1 MATSNIELVKNSWV
15 EVSKID
21 MLTVGGLF
29 YERLFEIAPEVKP
42 MFSRTPIPEQSKKL
56 LTMLSYVIAKLD
68 RLDEI
73 MDEVKKL
80 AQRHSNYGVKESH
93 YSAVGS
99 ALLWTLEKGLGSH
112 WNEELKTA
120 WTEVYTI
127 LSGAMI
133 AEQNAWAKEAVL

>member
-29 YERLFEIAPEVKP
+29 YTRLFEIAPEVKP

-93 YSAVGS
+93 YSAVES

-133 AEQNAWAKEAVL
+133 AEQNAGAKEAVL

>member
-29 YERLFEIAPEVKP
+29 YGRLFEIAPEVKP

-56 LTMLSYVIAKLD
+56 LTMLSYVISKLD

-93 YSAVGS
+93 YSAVGA
-99 ALLWTLEKGLGSH
+99 ALLWTLEKGLGAQ
-112 WNEELKTA
+112 WNEELKAA

-127 LSGAMI
+127 LAGAMI
-133 AEQNAWAKEAVL
+133 AEQNNAAKEVVL